1 MRPFET
7 FAALRAYQLIMVRAT
22 PTGRPSPFSPL
33 ARAVM
38 DSFGEGVVIFD
49 SEGLVIYANA
59 RARALID
66 TLGGDGTSEAREL
79 MPILARLGGRIAPLR
94 AGSLTFG
101 EAVYLPLEEASP
113 SLADR
118 ERRAIV
124 HTLNQTDW
132 KLAEAAR
139 LLGISRTTLWR
150 RLKRYGLHRDKRGKW
165 ATYQSA

>member
-1 MRPFET
+1 
-7 FAALRAYQLIMVRAT
+7 MVRLS
-22 PTGRPSPFSPL
+22 PTGKTSPFSPL

-38 DSFGEGVVIFD
+38 DSFGEGVVVFD
-49 SEGLVIYANA
+49 SEGQMIYANVHA
-59 RARALID
+59 RASID
-66 TLGGDGTSEAREL
+66 TLDGDGSGDAREL
-79 MPILARLGGRIAPLR
+79 MPLLARLGGRIAPLR
-94 AGSLTFG
+94 AGALTLG

-118 ERRAIV
+118 EQQAIV
-124 HTLNQTDW
+124 HTLKQTDW

-165 ATYQSA
+165 AAYQSA